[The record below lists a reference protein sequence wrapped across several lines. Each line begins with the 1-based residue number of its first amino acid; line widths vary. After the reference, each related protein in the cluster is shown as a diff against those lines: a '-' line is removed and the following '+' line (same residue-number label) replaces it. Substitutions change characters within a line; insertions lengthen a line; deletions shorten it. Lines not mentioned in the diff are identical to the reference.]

1 MLGTIAHIDCVS
13 SLKRELLEYGWSVLA
28 QILHILLAQ
37 LNDQPYLVFD
47 IVMYENWTFWV
58 PLS

>member
-28 QILHILLAQ
+28 QILLAQ